1 MKISCFNLML
11 GLLVLPVLLNA
22 QQASGVP
29 GNKKHKIVIQFN
41 EADSISQHR
50 VVLQAGHIKDD
61 LPDAEVE
68 VVCLGGGI
76 DLLISA
82 YSKESGA
89 VAELTN
95 KGVIF
100 AACNYSMNSRKVTK
114 ADLLKEAVVVPSAV
128 IELAVKQE
136 QGWSYFRGGR

>member
-1 MKISCFNLML
+1 ML
-11 GLLVLPVLLNA
+11 GLVVLPVLLKA
-22 QQASGVP
+22 QQTSGVTD
-29 GNKKHKIVIQFN
+29 NQNHKIVIQFN
-41 EADSISQHR
+41 EADSISQLR
-50 VVLQAGHIKDD
+50 MILQAGHIKDD

-76 DLLISA
+76 DLLITA
-82 YSKESGA
+82 YSKASGA

-95 KGVIF
+95 RGVVF

-128 IELAVKQE
+128 IELAVKQK
-136 QGWSYFRGGR
+136 QGWTYFRGGR